1 MTSIPSKNGIM
12 TSIPSDFKVVVIGG
26 GLVGGLAAVYFANRG
41 YTVHVYEKRG
51 DIRLEKAANGRSIN
65 LALSTRGLE
74 ALKAAGVADQII
86 PNIIPMKGLLFV

>member
-1 MTSIPSKNGIM
+1 
-12 TSIPSDFKVVVIGG
+12 
-26 GLVGGLAAVYFANRG
+26 
-41 YTVHVYEKRG
+41 
-51 DIRLEKAANGRSIN
+51 